1 MMSQIE
7 PHHAGTNVTTA
18 AVSIGER
25 AAVFAFA
32 AWLSKRK
39 QAAVFGAQYDSGEA
53 AVLADRFCLSQGWP
67 DVPEGWQDK
76 LRDYPKE

>member
-1 MMSQIE
+1 MAPPPQSPQ
-7 PHHAGTNVTTA
+7 TA

-32 AWLSKRK
+32 AWLSVRK
-39 QAAVFGAQYDSGEA
+39 QPAVFGVQYDPGEA
-53 AVLADRFCLSQGWP
+53 AVLADRFCHSQGWP

-76 LRDYPKE
+76 LRPYPTE